1 MAKNGKAQLSV
12 DDIEQ
17 RKKDLNA
24 ELESVHS
31 QIQKIDNM
39 RVQLTAQGNA
49 INGAIQQCDAF
60 LQQLGEASPA
70 RYKSNPSVVFLNSFF
85 IHIISYYGCTSR
97 NCSCRL
103 IW

>member
-12 DDIEQ
+12 SDIEE
-17 RKKDLNA
+17 RKKSLNT

-60 LQQLGEASPA
+60 LQQLGESSPD
-70 RYKSNPSVVFLNSFF
+70 SSIPSQETNPAAAAVMS
-85 IHIISYYGCTSR
+85 
-97 NCSCRL
+97 
-103 IW
+103 

>member
-1 MAKNGKAQLSV
+1 MSKNGKAQLSV
-12 DDIEQ
+12 SDIEE
-17 RKKDLNA
+17 RKKSLNT

-60 LQQLGEASPA
+60 LQQLGESSPD
-70 RYKSNPSVVFLNSFF
+70 SSIPSQETNPAAAAVMS
-85 IHIISYYGCTSR
+85 
-97 NCSCRL
+97 
-103 IW
+103 

>member
-60 LQQLGEASPA
+60 LQQLGESSPD
-70 RYKSNPSVVFLNSFF
+70 SSIPSQETNPAVDAVLS
-85 IHIISYYGCTSR
+85 
-97 NCSCRL
+97 
-103 IW
+103 

>member
-1 MAKNGKAQLSV
+1 MSKNGKAQLSV
-12 DDIEQ
+12 SDIEE
-17 RKKDLNA
+17 RKKSLNN
-24 ELESVHS
+24 ELESVQS

-70 RYKSNPSVVFLNSFF
+70 SSIPSQETNPAVDAVLS
-85 IHIISYYGCTSR
+85 
-97 NCSCRL
+97 
-103 IW
+103 

>member
-1 MAKNGKAQLSV
+1 MSKNGKAQLSV
-12 DDIEQ
+12 SDIEE
-17 RKKDLNA
+17 RKKSLNT

-60 LQQLGEASPA
+60 LQQLGESSPD
-70 RYKSNPSVVFLNSFF
+70 SSIPSQETNPAVDAVLS
-85 IHIISYYGCTSR
+85 
-97 NCSCRL
+97 
-103 IW
+103 

>member
-17 RKKDLNA
+17 RKKDLNT
-24 ELESVHS
+24 ELEGVHA

-60 LQQLGEASPA
+60 LQQLGESSPD
-70 RYKSNPSVVFLNSFF
+70 SSIPSQETNPAAAAVMS
-85 IHIISYYGCTSR
+85 
-97 NCSCRL
+97 
-103 IW
+103 